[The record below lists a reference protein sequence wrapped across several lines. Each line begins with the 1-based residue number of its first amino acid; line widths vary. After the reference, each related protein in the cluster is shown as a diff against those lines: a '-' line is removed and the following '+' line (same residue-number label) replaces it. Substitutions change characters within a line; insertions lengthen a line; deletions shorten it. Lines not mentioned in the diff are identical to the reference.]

1 MENNNLLNKDHQIKI
16 SWIKIQSEMKEKF
29 GTDIYDSWLKKITYE
44 EEFDNYILL
53 SVTTRFIRD
62 WITSRY
68 LDEILKIV
76 KRYKSEINRIEL
88 TLNEQANNIL
98 SRNSEEIGKSKK
110 FKNNISFIKDF
121 VFQYNRIDPN
131 RTFENFITS
140 TSNKLAFEASKKVAE
155 KSSYYNPLYIY
166 SGVGMGKTHLLN
178 AIGHKLKDENK
189 VMFIS
194 A

>member
-88 TLNEQANNIL
+88 TLNEKSNNIL
-98 SRNSEEIGKSKK
+98 SRNSEGIDKSKK

-155 KSSYYNPLYIY
+155 KSS
-166 SGVGMGKTHLLN
+166 
-178 AIGHKLKDENK
+178 
-189 VMFIS
+189 F
-194 A
+194 